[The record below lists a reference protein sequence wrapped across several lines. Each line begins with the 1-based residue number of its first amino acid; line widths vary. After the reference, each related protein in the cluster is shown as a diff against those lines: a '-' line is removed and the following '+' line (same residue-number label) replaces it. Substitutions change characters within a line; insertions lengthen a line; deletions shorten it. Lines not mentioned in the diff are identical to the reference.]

1 MIFLKQVSL
10 PVIWV
15 TYFNNSVLAT
25 HFCMYPFYFMLS
37 RCLWI
42 SCSYLFPIFSSFS
55 LPFHHPTSIIQ
66 FSTNHFSF
74 LSSTS
79 MSCLLPLYSFL
90 LFLPPPRPL
99 FLVLLCHPALPV
111 FHFNVFTLFC
121 LPLTYLF
128 PNSLHLSP
136 QFCNSLFF
144 PLVLFPAHCQP
155 TSYA

>member
-15 TYFNNSVLAT
+15 TYFSNSVLAT

-42 SCSYLFPIFSSFS
+42 SCSYLFHIFSSFS
-55 LPFHHPTSIIQ
+55 LPFHHPTSITQ

-90 LFLPPPRPL
+90 LFLPPPHPL

-111 FHFNVFTLFC
+111 FHFNVSTLFC

-136 QFCNSLFF
+136 QCCNSLFF
-144 PLVLFPAHCQP
+144 PLVLFPAYCQP
-155 TSYA
+155 TSCA